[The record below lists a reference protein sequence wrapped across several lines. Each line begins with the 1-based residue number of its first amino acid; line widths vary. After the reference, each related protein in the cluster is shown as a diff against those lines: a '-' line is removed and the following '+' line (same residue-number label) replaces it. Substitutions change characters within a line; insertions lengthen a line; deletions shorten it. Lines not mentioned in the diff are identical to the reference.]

1 VTGWVNAE
9 GAPGEVV
16 LARVSNPLENARA
29 EGKVR
34 PVVLI
39 RRDGCRWWVMGLT
52 TLQRYA
58 SGQPRTPVPNPLSVG
73 LARRGYLWGDRLTG
87 ISVMDVDRHLGWVD
101 AALAAAVIV
110 QARLGAHDAAA
121 LIRAVQSG
129 GVAA

>member
-1 VTGWVNAE
+1 MTGWMNAD

-16 LARVSNPLENARA
+16 LARVSNPLESPCAK
-29 EGKVR
+29 GKVR
-34 PVVLI
+34 PVVLV

-52 TLQRYA
+52 TLQCYR

-73 LARRGYLWGDRLTG
+73 LTGRGYLWGDRLTG

-101 AALAAAVIV
+101 AELAAAIIA
-110 QARLGAHDAAA
+110 QAALDAQDGARLI
-121 LIRAVQSG
+121 LAVHR